1 MTALFIRIAHNAERF
16 WGDDAPCTLRHWSH
30 HVLGFSRDVSGQR
43 PYESVC
49 WSTNCGWEKSR
60 ADQAVQQIARLLDF
74 PDPRFFDLSRA

>member
-1 MTALFIRIAHNAERF
+1 MTALFIRITHNAENF
-16 WGDDAPCTLRHWSH
+16 WGDDAPSTLRHWSH
-30 HVLGFSRDVSGQR
+30 RVLGFSRDVSGQR